1 MALDD
6 HPMWRKP
13 QHHKDQDHA
22 HEHVHW
28 TELFYDLIHVVTI
41 FLLGNYLS
49 HHLDVQGF
57 LIFSGLFIALWYAW
71 GELSI
76 FNSIYVSTDFWH
88 RIIMS
93 VMICTVMFMAAAIPA
108 IEGRG
113 WTFFVLGFA
122 ANRAM
127 IAALYLR
134 ARRSNAS
141 SRSMCSEQVRNFS
154 VFAVLFAITAFL
166 PKPYAYWGFALTLVM
181 AQIVYM
187 IPQISILRFER
198 FLPRLGHMAERFA
211 LLTLIVLG
219 EGFFKLVV
227 TLSEKG
233 VYKVT
238 PDVLVNFVIGGV
250 SVFVMCWIYFD
261 FVGNGKAKN
270 SKHSTLLYW
279 WLAHLILMLC
289 GVMVGV
295 ALAAEVKVGFWEPYP
310 TKYAAIGCFGLAGYI
325 AMLWALKHVIEDRV
339 ASEFGRWQVRAF
351 GITLAITTFFVV
363 PHVPSIV
370 GNLLWGTALFSQIAI
385 PVTMAWLKFRSDE

>member
-1 MALDD
+1 MALEE

-13 QHHKDQDHA
+13 QHHQDLERA
-22 HEHVHW
+22 HDHVHW

-49 HHLDVQGF
+49 AHLDFDGF
-57 LIFSGLFIALWYAW
+57 LTFAGVFIVLWYAW

-93 VMICTVMFMAAAIPA
+93 IMICTLMFMAAAIPDIDGEGWSYFA
-108 IEGRG
+108 I
-113 WTFFVLGFA
+113 GFA
-122 ANRAM
+122 INRILLAG
-127 IAALYLR
+127 LYFR
-134 ARRSNAS
+134 AKRSNEAT
-141 SRSMCSEQVRNFS
+141 RSMCFEQIRNFS
-154 VFAVLFAITAFL
+154 IFAIIFAITAFL
-166 PKPYAYWGFALTLVM
+166 PTPYAYWVFAM
-181 AQIVYM
+181 AMIATQLVYM
-187 IPQISILRFER
+187 IPRISVLRFER
-198 FLPRLGHMAERFA
+198 FVPRLRHMAERFA

-233 VYKVT
+233 IDKVS
-238 PDVLVNFVIGGV
+238 PDVLVNFVIGGIAM
-250 SVFVMCWIYFD
+250 FVMCWIYFD

-270 SKHSTLLYW
+270 GKLSTLVTW
-279 WLAHLILMLC
+279 WLAHLTLMIC

-325 AMLWALKHVIEDRV
+325 AMLWVLKHVIEHRV
-339 ASEFGRWQVRAF
+339 ASDFGLWQIRLF
-351 GITLAITTFFVV
+351 GIVVAIGCFFLV
-363 PHVPSIV
+363 PYVPTIV
-370 GNLLWGTALFSQIAI
+370 GNLIWGTALFSQIAF
-385 PVTMAWLKFRSDE
+385 PLTRAWKTFKNN

>member
-1 MALDD
+1 
-6 HPMWRKP
+6 MWRKP
-13 QHHKDQDHA
+13 QHHSDLDHT

-49 HHLDVQGF
+49 DHLNLQGF
-57 LIFSGLFIALWYAW
+57 LVFAGVFIVLWYAW
-71 GELSI
+71 GELSV
-76 FNSIYVSTDFWH
+76 FNSIYVSTDVWH
-88 RIIMS
+88 RLIMS
-93 VMICTVMFMAAAIPA
+93 AMICTVMFMAAAIPS
-108 IEGRG
+108 IDGKG
-113 WTFFVLGFA
+113 WMFFALGFA
-122 ANRAM
+122 LNRAM
-127 IAALYLR
+127 IAALYFR

-141 SRSMCSEQVRNFS
+141 SRTLCSEQIRNFCI
-154 VFAVLFAITAFL
+154 FAVIFAVTAFL
-166 PKPYAYWGFALTLVM
+166 PKPLAYWAFAAAMVATQ
-181 AQIVYM
+181 AVYM
-187 IPQISILRFER
+187 IPRISPMRFDR
-198 FLPRLGHMAERFA
+198 FVPRLGHMSERFA

-238 PDVLVNFVIGGV
+238 PDVLVNFIIGGI

-261 FVGNGKAKN
+261 FVGNAKPKN
-270 SKHSTLLYW
+270 EKPNTLVIW

-310 TKYAAIGCFGLAGYI
+310 TKYAAVGCFGLAGYI
-325 AMLWALKHVIEDRV
+325 AMLWVLRHVIEHRL
-339 ASEFGRWQVRAF
+339 ASDFGRWDVRLF
-351 GITLAITTFFVV
+351 GILLAVATFFVV
-363 PHVPSIV
+363 PYVPALV

-385 PVTMAWLKFRSDE
+385 PLARGWINLRHD